1 MSERFILAAKN
12 FDEYNKFKGL
22 DGFEVF
28 EIEDIHGDF
37 QGWIDDNLNGQEEVY
52 LLVHFGQVSTETE
65 LCEKIESW
73 KTRINKENVTILPI
87 SRGAHSQNA
96 VELYEKV
103 SAGKIHKAGDLKLF
117 KEHWEEQCKT
127 FSKKN
132 KC

>member
-12 FDEYNKFKGL
+12 FDENNKFKGL

-65 LCEKIESW
+65 LCEKIEFW
-73 KTRINKENVTILPI
+73 KTRINKENVTILPFP
-87 SRGAHSQNA
+87 GEPT
-96 VELYEKV
+96 VKT
-103 SAGKIHKAGDLKLF
+103 
-117 KEHWEEQCKT
+117 QCNCM
-127 FSKKN
+127 KKSVQVRFIRPGT
-132 KC
+132 